1 MEFDDLKRAWE
12 ECDRKLDNSIHLDTR
27 RLRSS
32 ILGNGNAAPSR
43 LSRCEL
49 DYSASVVV
57 VQQQLE
63 SLRVERRRARNRRA
77 RKWMLRLAPLACT
90 LLVILGIKILFDVNV
105 YSVVGVA
112 GFAVAL
118 VFGLMAGA
126 ARIKRSSLVSDFDG
140 EEIVGTLQATLLRVL
155 RRHRV
160 LRG

>member
-12 ECDRKLDNSIHLDTR
+12 ECDRKLGNSIHLDTR

-49 DYSASVVV
+49 DYSAPVVV
-57 VQQQLE
+57 VQKQLE
-63 SLRVERRRARNRRA
+63 SLRVERRRAK
-77 RKWMLRLAPLACT
+77 KWMLPLAPLACT
-90 LLVILGIKILFDVNV
+90 LLVILGIKILFDANV

-112 GFAVAL
+112 GFAVAV
-118 VFGLMAGA
+118 VFGLLGGA